1 MAYIKE
7 NGAWEVTQLLGF
19 LLNPGSLVPE
29 PMFLKCCD
37 ILPHAR
43 EFCKV
48 IHILE
53 RSRFKH
59 QHPGYDKTQMCVE
72 ILEKKKSLIASWCHP
87 WLDGPNVLFV
97 PLLPWRQSQN
107 VHCFLDHSVSY
118 SGAGT
123 LHEPSQLCTY
133 PRGKERRKVGAVCW
147 KGRSWSWQMALPSR
161 DWDRQSCHDQNPF
174 PLRAQCLATH
184 GCCWSSLGMIL
195 GEKSA

>member
-29 PMFLKCCD
+29 PMFLKRCD

-72 ILEKKKSLIASWCHP
+72 ILEKKKSNSFLMSPMARWTQRIICPFIALKTEPKCPLLFGPFCFLLWSRHTSWAVSAMYLSQRQRTEKSGSSLLKRQELVLTNGSAQP
-87 WLDGPNVLFV
+87 WLGQAV
-97 PLLPWRQSQN
+97 
-107 VHCFLDHSVSY
+107 VSRP
-118 SGAGT
+118 
-123 LHEPSQLCTY
+123 EPS
-133 PRGKERRKVGAVCW
+133 
-147 KGRSWSWQMALPSR
+147 
-161 DWDRQSCHDQNPF
+161 
-174 PLRAQCLATH
+174 
-184 GCCWSSLGMIL
+184 SS
-195 GEKSA
+195 